1 MSALRF
7 ENVTRS
13 FRTRRGDVVALD
25 RADLAVR
32 EGEFLVLKGP
42 SGSGKTTLLLTAG
55 GLLSPS
61 EGRVLVGGRD
71 VYEMPDG
78 ERARFRRKEIGFVF
92 QLYHLVPY
100 LSLLENVLL
109 AAAGPKG
116 AALEKARAYLALFRL
131 AGREHHKPSE
141 LSAGERQR
149 AAVARALINSPRLV
163 LADEPTG
170 NLDPENAEAVL
181 ECLAGYHREG
191 GTVVLATHGTDADR
205 RADRVLLLREGRIEK
220 PAEA

>member
-1 MSALRF
+1 MSALRL
-7 ENVTRS
+7 ENASRS
-13 FRTRRGDVVALD
+13 FRIRRGCVLALD
-25 RADLAVR
+25 RVDLEVR

-42 SGSGKTTLLLTAG
+42 SGSGKTTLLLAAG

-61 EGRVLVGGRD
+61 GGRVLVGGRD
-71 VYEMPDG
+71 VYAMSDG
-78 ERARFRRKEIGFVF
+78 ERARFRRREIGFVF

-109 AAAGPKG
+109 AAAGPRD
-116 AALEKARAYLALFRL
+116 AALEKARGYLARFQL

-181 ECLAGYHREG
+181 ECLSGYHREG
-191 GTVVLATHGTDADR
+191 GTVVLATHGADADR
-205 RADRVLLLREGRIEK
+205 RADRILRLRGGRIERADE
-220 PAEA
+220 P